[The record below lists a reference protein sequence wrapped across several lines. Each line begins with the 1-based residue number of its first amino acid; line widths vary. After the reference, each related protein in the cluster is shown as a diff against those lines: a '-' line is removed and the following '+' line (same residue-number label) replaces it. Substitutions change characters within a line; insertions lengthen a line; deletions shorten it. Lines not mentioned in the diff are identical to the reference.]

1 VFEML
6 ALGVTYAKVHC
17 FKNAEH
23 SETRPMV
30 CCFVIQNSSMIDMKS
45 EAVKGGE

>member
-1 VFEML
+1 MFEML
-6 ALGVTYAKVHC
+6 ALGVTYAKVHY

-23 SETRPMV
+23 SETRAMV